1 MINEIKS
8 TINENTIYVL
18 PCLQE
23 LKTFGTQLGYEKE
36 QQIFKDNDT
45 SDLFDAYWSGNN
57 KVPDNNMT
65 KNGFLTIPNCSE
77 FGFNLKNIDY
87 LNSRNYKKIT
97 TLGAK
102 IPECGDFSCS
112 KKWAIYSKFLNKK
125 CVETQGNVALLVT
138 HHNRMRDSTQGLLPF
153 KKSFFTKNKYNAY
166 ANNFCLK
173 ISIINGENPTYSLFF
188 EGFPDKGIIEKC
200 GDNVIA
206 VDTSDAV
213 KYHAVEAEENN
224 DDDDDNNDDDDDDG
238 GDDDDDDNYNK
249 IGGTV
254 QYRGGKKKYKYFC
267 NTNIEE
273 YINTELITQ
282 GITDAKIDKNLDIYV
297 IRHGNSLHNKP
308 VSAKE
313 QDDRLD
319 SSLTPLGMYQ
329 ANELGGYFNSQ
340 GVFNNANIIL
350 CSSFLQRAQLTGLL
364 LLYYAGIKLDPT
376 MSNGMIEML
385 DNAIIRYSSQV
396 GKYRFDPN
404 KFLGY
409 SPLGEIIKDDK
420 DKNSKIYQP
429 FEGTNKEFQEYL
441 SELNDLLAGRESA
454 QKAIKN
460 LIKKLK
466 DNLVKNS
473 VSLTSD
479 GWNLIPGGDDD
490 DDDDAP
496 QDDSDDPRLI
506 PNQGGKKRRQTKKH
520 RVMKSKK
527 VRRMKKHNKKS
538 KKVKRRS
545 NKRKA

>member
-1 MINEIKS
+1 MINEK
-8 TINENTIYVL
+8 TIYVL

-23 LKTFGTQLGYEKE
+23 LKTFGTQLGNEKE

-45 SDLFDAYWSGNN
+45 SDLFDVYWSGNN
-57 KVPDNNMT
+57 KENPDDNMT
-65 KNGFLTIPNCSE
+65 KNGLLTIPNCSE
-77 FGFNLKNIDY
+77 FGFNLENIDY
-87 LNSRNYKKIT
+87 LNSRNYKNIT
-97 TLGAK
+97 TRGGK

-112 KKWAIYSKFLNKK
+112 KKWTIYSKFLERK
-125 CVETQGNVALLVT
+125 CSDVEGNVALLVT

-188 EGFPDKGIIEKC
+188 EGFPDKGEFEIC
-200 GDNVIA
+200 
-206 VDTSDAV
+206 SDAEYNTV
-213 KYHAVEAEENN
+213 NDN
-224 DDDDDNNDDDDDDG
+224 DDDDD
-238 GDDDDDDNYNK
+238 GDDT
-249 IGGTV
+249 IGGMG

-267 NTNIEE
+267 NTDIET
-273 YINTELITQ
+273 YLNTELITK

-329 ANELGGYFNSQ
+329 ANELGGYFKSQ

-350 CSSFLQRAQLTGLL
+350 CSSFLQRTQLTGLL
-364 LLYYAGIKLDPT
+364 LLFYAGIELDT
-376 MSNGMIEML
+376 NMTAGMIDML
-385 DNAIIRYSSQV
+385 DKAIIRYSKA
-396 GKYRFDPN
+396 GKDIFDPT

-420 DKNSKIYQP
+420 DKKSKIYQP
-429 FEGTNKEFQEYL
+429 FKGKKEDFINFLSNTNL
-441 SELNDLLAGRESA
+441 SELLSKSA
-454 QKAIKN
+454 QSVINN
-460 LIKKLK
+460 LIVKL
-466 DNLVKNS
+466 S
-473 VSLTSD
+473 VIQRDD
-479 GWNLIPGGDDD
+479 GWKEISEKFIRIGDDD
-490 DDDDAP
+490 DNDNDDGDDDDE
-496 QDDSDDPRLI
+496 DDDDDEAEAEAHRVI
-506 PNQGGKKRRQTKKH
+506 SNQGGKKRRQTKKQ

-527 VRRMKKHNKKS
+527 VRRVKKHNKKS